1 MQKFKIKE
9 FLGDID
15 NITFGKTLEYIQEKA
30 QKIDGK
36 AFVVTINTEIL
47 MIARSDPEY
56 EKVIKSADLA
66 LAESVGVV
74 WGGKVLGKPFKDRIP
89 GADLMQKLCERVA
102 KEPITVAFLGG
113 KQNVAEQTAKCLRE
127 KYPGLK
133 VAFAI
138 QEWPLDGKDLASD
151 ILFVAFGSPKQEK
164 WIHENLSKIN
174 VRVAIGVGGAFDFVS
189 GGIPRAPKFVRS
201 IGLEWLFR
209 LFIQPWRIKRQ
220 SALIHYVLVVVKEKL
235 GI

>member
-1 MQKFKIKE
+1 MQKFKIRSLLE
-9 FLGDID
+9 DID
-15 NITFGKTLEYIQEKA
+15 NLSFKGALEYIEEKA
-30 QKIDGK
+30 REKEK
-36 AFVVTINTEIL
+36 KTFVVTINTEIL

-56 EKVIKSADLA
+56 EQVMKSADLA

-74 WGGKVLGKPFKDRIP
+74 WGGQVFRKPFKDRIP

-102 KEPITVAFLGG
+102 KQPITVGFLGG
-113 KQNVAEQTAKCLRE
+113 KQNVAEQTAKCLQK

-138 QEWPLDGKDLASD
+138 EEWPLDGKGLASD
-151 ILFVAFGSPKQEK
+151 ILFVAFGSPKQEE
-164 WIHENLSKIN
+164 WIHENLSKLN

-189 GGIPRAPKFVRS
+189 GGVPRAPKFVRS

-220 SALIHYVLVVVKEKL
+220 SALIYYVLLVVKEKL
-235 GI
+235 GF